1 MGINQKFDGVGRFKI
16 PEPWYDRA
24 TEEPWHEHKVSWL
37 TDNKYCRLIISS
49 LAEGP
54 KTKKELEQVYV
65 TLEPRLSKRKERVKI
80 YISPKALQNHLDNLV
95 WYGIVR
101 KNKGKY
107 QLALPLFREEQKAAL
122 GSISKELALRLAEAI
137 SKNREKIAKAA
148 GDSLSFEEII
158 DPLLQKIAEQ
168 TLENLE
174 RQGNFTYRWETF
186 HSWIE
191 EFNREELRSWA
202 KEI

>member
-1 MGINQKFDGVGRFKI
+1 MSVNQKFNGVGRFKI
-16 PEPWYDRA
+16 PEPWYNRA
-24 TEEPWHEHKVSWL
+24 TEEPWHEQKVSWL
-37 TDNKYCRLIISS
+37 TDNKYCRLIISA

-54 KTKKELEQVYV
+54 KTKKELEKIYV

-80 YISPKALQNHLDNLV
+80 YISPKALQNHLDNLL
-95 WYGIVR
+95 WYGLVQ
-101 KNKGKY
+101 KSKDKY
-107 QLALPLFREEQKAAL
+107 QLTLPLFREEQGDAL
-122 GSISKELALRLAEAI
+122 GSISEELALRLAEAI

-168 TLENLE
+168 TLEELE
-174 RQGNFTYRWETF
+174 RQGDFSYRWETF

-191 EFNREELRSWA
+191 EFNREELRNWA